1 MFTGIIQKLGLVR
14 RIEDRQGGKRL
25 HLDIQPWE
33 RPFEDGESLAVN
45 GVCLTLAERADSGS
59 LVFDVLEETLR
70 KTNLGG
76 LTEGKQVNLER
87 ALRYGDALGGHL
99 VSGHVDARG
108 AVRAVTKVGG
118 DLRVE
123 MTAPES
129 VYLNLVEQGSIACDG
144 ISLTVAELLEDS
156 FAVHLIPTTLRETIW
171 GSLQEGDA
179 INLEADMIC
188 KIVRR
193 EAERGQLPKG
203 WTWERFQKEGA
214 ATQSI
219 RNE

>member
-1 MFTGIIQKLGLVR
+1 MFTGIIQKKGTVR
-14 RIEDRQGGKRL
+14 RIDERSGGKRL
-25 HLDIQPWE
+25 YLEIEPWA
-33 RPFEDGESLAVN
+33 RPFEDGESIAVN
-45 GVCLTLAERADSGS
+45 GVCLTLADRDASGA

-70 KTNLGG
+70 KTNLGA
-76 LTEGKQVNLER
+76 LTEGGIVNLER

-108 AVRAVTKVGG
+108 AVRSITEAGG

-123 MTAPES
+123 ISAPES

-144 ISLTVAELLEDS
+144 ISLTVAELLEDA
-156 FAVHLIPTTLRETIW
+156 FAVHLIPTTLRETNW
-171 GSLQEGDA
+171 GGLQVGDA

-193 EAERGQLPKG
+193 EAARGQLPG
-203 WTWERFQKEGA
+203 SWTWERFQREGA
-214 ATQSI
+214 NA
-219 RNE
+219 

>member
-1 MFTGIIQKLGLVR
+1 MFTGIIQKKGVVR
-14 RIEDRQGGKRL
+14 RIEERQGGKRL

-33 RPFEDGESLAVN
+33 RPFEDGESIAVN
-45 GVCLTLAERADSGS
+45 GVCLTLADRADSGS

-76 LTEGKQVNLER
+76 LVEGKQVNLER

-108 AVRAVTKVGG
+108 AVRSVTKVGG

-123 MTAPES
+123 ISAPES

-156 FAVHLIPTTLRETIW
+156 FAVHLIPTTLRETMW
-171 GSLQEGDA
+171 GGIQEGDA

-193 EAERGQLPKG
+193 EAARGQLPKG

-214 ATQSI
+214 NA
-219 RNE
+219 

>member
-1 MFTGIIQKLGLVR
+1 MFTGIIQKLGTVR
-14 RIEDRQGGKRL
+14 HIEERRGGKRL
-25 HLDIQPWE
+25 HLEIAPWE
-33 RPFEDGESLAVN
+33 RPFEDGESIAVN
-45 GVCLTLAERADSGS
+45 GVCLTLADRSDSGA

-70 KTNLGG
+70 KTNLGSLRVDG
-76 LTEGKQVNLER
+76 RVNLER

-108 AVRAVTKVGG
+108 TVRSVTQAGA

-123 MTAPES
+123 ITTPEA

-144 ISLTVAELLEDS
+144 ISLTVAELLEDA
-156 FAVHLIPTTLRETIW
+156 FAVHLIPTTLRETNW
-171 GSLQEGDA
+171 GGIQVGDA

-193 EAERGQLPKG
+193 EAARGKLPGG
-203 WTWERFQKEGA
+203 WTWEQFQREGA
-214 ATQSI
+214 HG
-219 RNE
+219 